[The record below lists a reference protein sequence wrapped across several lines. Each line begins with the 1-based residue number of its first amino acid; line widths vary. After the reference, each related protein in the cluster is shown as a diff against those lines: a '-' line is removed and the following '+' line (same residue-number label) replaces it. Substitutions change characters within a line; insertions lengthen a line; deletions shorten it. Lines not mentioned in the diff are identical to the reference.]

1 MLKAKEACLKATE
14 GKPIFE
20 IMPFAH
26 QKVGIVTT
34 GNEVYY
40 GRIKVECGHK
50 TGLLGSE

>member
-26 QKVGIVTT
+26 QKVGIVTQVT
-34 GNEVYY
+34 KFIMVALKI
-40 GRIKVECGHK
+40 RSR
-50 TGLLGSE
+50 L